1 MNLNKIPEALEIFK
15 LLNPNMEKVIST
27 RFVGGCVRDI
37 ILKQDINDI
46 DLATTFLPN
55 EVVKILKNKNIEF
68 IDVAAHFGVITAIVN
83 SMKFEITTLRK
94 DLLPD
99 GRYAK
104 IIFTDNWE
112 VDARRRDFTMNAI
125 YYSVNGVKK
134 NENTFF
140 DPFNGKEDL
149 INGKI
154 NFISDPEISIKEDFV
169 RALRY
174 FRFFFLYSKY
184 DHDPQVLNF
193 IFNNK
198 EHVKK
203 LSNKRLE
210 KELRKIMSIKNI
222 KNILKQNKSTENF
235 FNYIY
240 PGFEKLIP
248 NTN

>member
-1 MNLNKIPEALEIFK
+1 MNLNKIPEALEIFN
-15 LLNPNMEKVIST
+15 LLNPNMERVTNT

-37 ILKQDINDI
+37 LLKQDINDI

-55 EVVKILKNKNIEF
+55 EVVKILKNKNIKF
-68 IDVAAHFGVITAIVN
+68 IDLAAHFGVITAIVN
-83 SMKFEITTLRK
+83 NIKFEITTLRK
-94 DLLPD
+94 DLLSD

-112 VDARRRDFTMNAI
+112 VDARRRDFTINAI
-125 YYSVNGVKK
+125 YYSLNSLKK
-134 NENTFF
+134 NEIIFF

-154 NFISDPEISIKEDFV
+154 KFISDPEISIKEDYV

-174 FRFFFLYSKY
+174 FRFFFMYSKY
-184 DHDPQVLNF
+184 DHDPQVLNL
-193 IFNNK
+193 IFNKK
-198 EHVKK
+198 EYVKK
-203 LSNKRLE
+203 LSTNRLE
-210 KELRKIMSIKNI
+210 KELRKIMSIINI

-240 PGFEKLIP
+240 PSFDKIIP
-248 NTN
+248 NIN

>member
-1 MNLNKIPEALEIFK
+1 
-15 LLNPNMEKVIST
+15 MERVTNT

-37 ILKQDINDI
+37 LLKQDINDI

-55 EVVKILKNKNIEF
+55 EVVKILKNKNIKF
-68 IDVAAHFGVITAIVN
+68 IDLAAHFGVITAIVN
-83 SMKFEITTLRK
+83 NIKFEITTLRE
-94 DLLPD
+94 DLLSD

-125 YYSVNGVKK
+125 YYSLNSLKK
-134 NENTFF
+134 NEIIFF

-154 NFISDPEISIKEDFV
+154 KFISDPEISIKEDYV

-174 FRFFFLYSKY
+174 FRFFFMYSKY
-184 DHDPQVLNF
+184 DHDPQVLNL
-193 IFNNK
+193 IFNKK

-203 LSNKRLE
+203 LSTNRLE
-210 KELRKIMSIKNI
+210 KELRKIMSIINI

-240 PGFEKLIP
+240 PSFDKIIP
-248 NTN
+248 NIN